1 MANKNWF
8 VANNTMNKNKQVI
21 NILPFLKVW
30 YSKYHFLESGVLTP
44 AFGIAISW
52 LKWNYYF
59 TIQQSYDGTKKGIK
73 TNKRR
78 TKKVD

>member
-1 MANKNWF
+1 MRKWF
-8 VANNTMNKNKQVI
+8 VENNTISKNKQVV

-30 YSKYHFLESGVLTP
+30 YSRYHFLETGVLTP

-59 TIQQSYDGTKKGIK
+59 TIQQGYDYGTEKRIK